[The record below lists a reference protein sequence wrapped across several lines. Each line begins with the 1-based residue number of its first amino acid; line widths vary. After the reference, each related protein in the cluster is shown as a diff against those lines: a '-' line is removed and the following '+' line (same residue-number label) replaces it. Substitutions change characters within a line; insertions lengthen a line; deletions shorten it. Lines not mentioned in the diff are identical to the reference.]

1 MLHHL
6 GVFASDFDA
15 SREFYRAALGVLGI
29 EVGYETAGIAE
40 FWRAGTDTP
49 SLSLERAAGQ
59 PTHGLHLA
67 FAAPDRAHVD
77 QFFRVAV
84 EAGGRERVAPSSG
97 QSIGRTAPSS
107 ATPTGTTSRPFTRR
121 LAERRPALPG
131 VAGQQA
137 GLARRD
143 Q

>member
-29 EVGYETAGIAE
+29 EVGYETEGIAE
-40 FWRAGTDTP
+40 FWRAGTDAP
-49 SLSLERAAGQ
+49 SLSLERAAGE

-77 QFFRVAV
+77 RFFRVAI
-84 EAGGRERVAPSSG
+84 EAGGRERVAP
-97 QSIGRTAPSS
+97 RFW
-107 ATPTGTTSRPFTRR
+107 PTYRAYCAFVSDPDGSNIE
-121 LAERRPALPG
+121 AVHKE
-131 VAGQQA
+131 AG
-137 GLARRD
+137 
-143 Q
+143 